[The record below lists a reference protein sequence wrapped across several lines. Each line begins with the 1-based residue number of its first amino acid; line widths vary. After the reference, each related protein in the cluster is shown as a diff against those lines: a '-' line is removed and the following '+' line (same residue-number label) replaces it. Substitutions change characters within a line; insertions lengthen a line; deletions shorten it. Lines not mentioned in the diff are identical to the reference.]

1 MERLQSDTEKI
12 LAISQSMIQPNHP
25 YQGFTH
31 GNRGTLI
38 VNPRRQNINMLA
50 GLRKFYEEYYS
61 ANIMCLCVSKKLG
74 MIFRVRYN
82 NLKHTEHMIM
92 MSYISVLCNQ
102 IYGYDLKE
110 TVMWDG
116 KVEGMCLREGMGLRG
131 SDLIN
136 DQLLRQKSS

>member
-1 MERLQSDTEKI
+1 MIWILNAIPGVALKLKIQVKAVDSEYMERLQSDTEKI

-74 MIFRVRYN
+74 M
-82 NLKHTEHMIM
+82 
-92 MSYISVLCNQ
+92 
-102 IYGYDLKE
+102 
-110 TVMWDG
+110 
-116 KVEGMCLREGMGLRG
+116 
-131 SDLIN
+131 
-136 DQLLRQKSS
+136 LLTSECDIITLNTPNA

>member
-82 NLKHTEHMIM
+82 NLKHTEHMMYIHLSVM
-92 MSYISVLCNQ
+92 QSNLWVWLEGNSYVGRKSGRDVPEREHGLERSWL
-102 IYGYDLKE
+102 GR
-110 TVMWDG
+110 WSA
-116 KVEGMCLREGMGLRG
+116 VEAE
-131 SDLIN
+131 I
-136 DQLLRQKSS
+136 